1 MKKVTEILLAV
12 VIVVLCYVIFKQIQG
27 PVQFEKEAANRK
39 AVVVKKIKDI
49 RTAQQEYKK
58 AKGKFTNNWDELIA
72 FILEDTIEYRS
83 EIYDENNLENAAILE
98 QLRKQDKN
106 WKNEKIVRV
115 AVKDTIFDIKDKMPY
130 SLSDA
135 DIRKLPYIPFTN
147 ETKKFELDTATITTA
162 GLQIP
167 VVRCHAAYIDFLD
180 TDTYNQEV
188 WNLLS
193 DEFNLFAAQ
202 SQNDEIAGMGL
213 KQAIDKGQV
222 SIRHFGV
229 TFGSLETST
238 NEAGNWTGDSANE

>member
-106 WKNEKIVRV
+106 WKNEIYVSCP
-115 AVKDTIFDIKDKMPY
+115 IFRLRTRPR
-130 SLSDA
+130 SSSW
-135 DIRKLPYIPFTN
+135 IRLPLPR
-147 ETKKFELDTATITTA
+147 
-162 GLQIP
+162 P
-167 VVRCHAAYIDFLD
+167 VCRFP
-180 TDTYNQEV
+180 
-188 WNLLS
+188 S
-193 DEFNLFAAQ
+193 FAAMRLI
-202 SQNDEIAGMGL
+202 STS
-213 KQAIDKGQV
+213 
-222 SIRHFGV
+222 SIPIPIIRRYGTCCQTSSTSLRHRARTTRSPV
-229 TFGSLETST
+229 W
-238 NEAGNWTGDSANE
+238 A

>member
-162 GLQIP
+162 VADSRRSLPCGLYRLP
-167 VVRCHAAYIDFLD
+167 RYRYL
-180 TDTYNQEV
+180 
-188 WNLLS
+188 
-193 DEFNLFAAQ
+193 
-202 SQNDEIAGMGL
+202 
-213 KQAIDKGQV
+213 
-222 SIRHFGV
+222 
-229 TFGSLETST
+229 
-238 NEAGNWTGDSANE
+238 

>member
-202 SQNDEIAGMGL
+202 S
-213 KQAIDKGQV
+213 
-222 SIRHFGV
+222 
-229 TFGSLETST
+229 
-238 NEAGNWTGDSANE
+238 

>member
-39 AVVVKKIKDI
+39 AAVIKKIKDI

-58 AKGKFTNNWDELIA
+58 ANGKFTDNWDELIR
-72 FILEDTIEYRS
+72 FILEDTIEYKS

-98 QLRKQDKN
+98 QLRKADKN

-115 AVKDTIFDIKDKMPY
+115 AVKDTIFDIKDKAAY
-130 SLSDA
+130 KLSEA
-135 DIRKLPYIPFTN
+135 DIRNLPFIPFTDR
-147 ETKKFELDTATITTA
+147 KKFELDTATIVTS

-180 TDTYNQEV
+180 TDKYNQEV

-193 DEFNLFAAQ
+193 DEYNFFAAQ
-202 SQNDEIAGMGL
+202 SQDIDLKEMGL
-213 KQAIDKGQV
+213 KQAADEGKV
-222 SIRHFGV
+222 SLRQFGV

-238 NEAGNWTGDSANE
+238 NEAGNWTGDSSND